1 MKSIKITANA
11 SFLFGNVQSNSGHWE
26 CQNFCVS
33 FLQIRRGVRTF
44 SYDQGQLSRITTPLG
59 NHLDIVCRDGK
70 ILQITDEIGR
80 RLQYRYEGDF
90 LTEVVHTDE
99 GITHYEYDS
108 QGHVLSATNENGT
121 RYVENEYDG
130 KGRVVRQTLPDGTTQ
145 RFEYDDRKR
154 RNTILFGDSGR
165 KEVYEYNDQLL
176 VTRIIYGDG
185 TSVSYEYS
193 DQNHRIGETSR
204 NGYRTSRV
212 YDNYGRLIGEAKPDG
227 YESHQE
233 YDESHDLVRVWDTDG
248 RETVNTY
255 DNSHNLLISR
265 EKIGENRWKET
276 RYQYD
281 EKGRCVLT
289 RDALGNETVKQF
301 APNQAY
307 PSLVTTPEG
316 EETAYEYDQVGRRM
330 AVSNTYGNVHLSY
343 NSRNFVT
350 KRTDGEGNVSRW
362 FYSRMGNLVSYY
374 PPGSWEEKKEGY
386 GFLYNLQERR
396 VDTVSPM
403 KNHHR
408 LFRDFDGNITRE
420 IHPVSYQERGEDG
433 EGTRYEYDW
442 YGNQIRIFYA
452 DGGCERRFY
461 DPDGNLIKQVMPE
474 AYDPET
480 DDGAGYTYTYDP
492 MGRLSRIEDPDG
504 NLAHSYRYNG
514 HGQTVWEADGEGTEH
529 FYEYNGLG
537 LKSRERV
544 GIRKE
549 KDVVFYRVTAYEYDL
564 QGNKVGEAYGQEEV
578 AGDKDPETWHRIS
591 FAYDRDNRLVKV
603 WDEFGAEAR
612 YAYDCLGNLTMEEQV
627 IEEGI
632 RRHIRYSY
640 NKNGWRVRKEER
652 IQGNGREV
660 TFAVTYYGYDKAG
673 NLTKITTPN
682 GYEIRRAY
690 DGDGRL
696 TEERIIDRQ
705 NGIDRR
711 ENYTYDAAGNLL
723 SETLEGREGEIL
735 RREYGYDL
743 KDRKI
748 QEKNPQGGIARYLY
762 DRNDLLIKEISPYGY
777 GMDGGKE
784 PGIIYRYDS
793 RGNQI
798 QKTNS
803 LGEVV
808 KEKCYNAAN
817 QLVAEIDGMGNE
829 TEFTYLP
836 DGQTRSV
843 SRENGGQKRQLQN
856 YKYNAR
862 GQIIGI
868 TDGIGETVNYD
879 VDGWG
884 RITRIRFSDDVSE
897 GYEYTPSGQVS
908 RAIDGNGNS
917 VQYQYNSLGKVRKR
931 TDQLGYSEEFQYDGE
946 GNLRLYV
953 DRNGNRVCR
962 TYNVFGN
969 LVYEKAENQE
979 GKNPVITTFRYDS
992 LGRIR
997 QAVCDGHSY
1006 EYIYNDQGLIKEKRS
1021 SGKCLISY
1029 EYDKAGQITK
1039 MTDPAGTET
1048 AYEYD
1053 LMGRTSRIFNG
1064 QGMEVRYRYDSQD
1077 RIREITYGNHVV
1089 TQYDY
1094 DGDGNVIRLETKA
1107 GEDSLLS
1114 FRYAYDGNGNR
1125 TAKYGEQA
1133 TAYGRKQKV
1142 RISYRYD
1149 IRGQL
1154 VEEKENGSPTSYTYD
1169 AAGNR
1174 TGKNTPER
1182 VTRYSYNGKNQL
1194 TEEAWDTGKNIFTY
1208 DRQGSILEMA
1218 GTEGNRHFTYN
1229 SKNQQLKVVCEDGR
1243 SQENLYDAEGLRYGV
1258 KEDGVS
1264 TRFVYHRGE
1273 LLQEEREGGRNSY
1286 YLGSGI
1292 EAAQMGGELY
1302 YYHQDEQ
1309 LSTALLTDHV
1319 GKVRNHYRYSA
1330 FGEML
1335 EGSESVEN
1343 RIRYTGQQYDGISD
1357 QYYLRARYY
1366 NTVVG
1371 RFLQE
1376 DVYQGDGLNLYVY
1389 CGNNPVMYYDP
1400 SGYTSTGN
1408 GYEAGEI
1415 GGENEQ
1421 ENSEIEGKLEY
1432 VHYQKENKETD
1443 IADLKKQVQGQVE
1456 GFNRIIKKEGMKG
1469 LKDRINNYNPDVEKA
1484 GRDYVKTLE
1493 PAPPGM
1499 AYLHEPDMR
1508 TGGDPKDVTN
1518 VGSRR
1523 NNSII
1528 GGQANRIANDILNMS
1543 DKTTKISGILNVIEP
1558 KKK

>member
-1 MKSIKITANA
+1 M
-11 SFLFGNVQSNSGHWE
+11 
-26 CQNFCVS
+26 
-33 FLQIRRGVRTF
+33 
-44 SYDQGQLSRITTPLG
+44 
-59 NHLDIVCRDGK
+59 
-70 ILQITDEIGR
+70 
-80 RLQYRYEGDF
+80 
-90 LTEVVHTDE
+90 
-99 GITHYEYDS
+99 
-108 QGHVLSATNENGT
+108 
-121 RYVENEYDG
+121 
-130 KGRVVRQTLPDGTTQ
+130 
-145 RFEYDDRKR
+145 
-154 RNTILFGDSGR
+154 
-165 KEVYEYNDQLL
+165 
-176 VTRIIYGDG
+176 
-185 TSVSYEYS
+185 
-193 DQNHRIGETSR
+193 
-204 NGYRTSRV
+204 
-212 YDNYGRLIGEAKPDG
+212 
-227 YESHQE
+227 
-233 YDESHDLVRVWDTDG
+233 
-248 RETVNTY
+248 
-255 DNSHNLLISR
+255 
-265 EKIGENRWKET
+265 
-276 RYQYD
+276 
-281 EKGRCVLT
+281 
-289 RDALGNETVKQF
+289 
-301 APNQAY
+301 
-307 PSLVTTPEG
+307 
-316 EETAYEYDQVGRRM
+316 
-330 AVSNTYGNVHLSY
+330 
-343 NSRNFVT
+343 
-350 KRTDGEGNVSRW
+350 
-362 FYSRMGNLVSYY
+362 
-374 PPGSWEEKKEGY
+374 
-386 GFLYNLQERR
+386 
-396 VDTVSPM
+396 
-403 KNHHR
+403 
-408 LFRDFDGNITRE
+408 
-420 IHPVSYQERGEDG
+420 
-433 EGTRYEYDW
+433 
-442 YGNQIRIFYA
+442 
-452 DGGCERRFY
+452 
-461 DPDGNLIKQVMPE
+461 
-474 AYDPET
+474 
-480 DDGAGYTYTYDP
+480 
-492 MGRLSRIEDPDG
+492 
-504 NLAHSYRYNG
+504 
-514 HGQTVWEADGEGTEH
+514 
-529 FYEYNGLG
+529 
-537 LKSRERV
+537 
-544 GIRKE
+544 
-549 KDVVFYRVTAYEYDL
+549 
-564 QGNKVGEAYGQEEV
+564 
-578 AGDKDPETWHRIS
+578 
-591 FAYDRDNRLVKV
+591 
-603 WDEFGAEAR
+603 
-612 YAYDCLGNLTMEEQV
+612 
-627 IEEGI
+627 
-632 RRHIRYSY
+632 
-640 NKNGWRVRKEER
+640 
-652 IQGNGREV
+652 
-660 TFAVTYYGYDKAG
+660 
-673 NLTKITTPN
+673 
-682 GYEIRRAY
+682 
-690 DGDGRL
+690 
-696 TEERIIDRQ
+696 
-705 NGIDRR
+705 
-711 ENYTYDAAGNLL
+711 
-723 SETLEGREGEIL
+723 
-735 RREYGYDL
+735 
-743 KDRKI
+743 
-748 QEKNPQGGIARYLY
+748 
-762 DRNDLLIKEISPYGY
+762 
-777 GMDGGKE
+777 
-784 PGIIYRYDS
+784 
-793 RGNQI
+793 
-798 QKTNS
+798 
-803 LGEVV
+803 V
-808 KEKCYNAAN
+808 KEKRYNAAN

-868 TDGIGETVNYD
+868 TDGIEETVNYD

-884 RITRIRFSDDVSE
+884 RITRIWFSDDVSE

-1006 EYIYNDQGLIKEKRS
+1006 EYIYNDQGLLKEKRS
-1021 SGKCLISY
+1021 SGRRLISY

-1077 RIREITYGNHVV
+1077 RIRELTYGNHVV
-1089 TQYDY
+1089 TEYDY
-1094 DGDGNVIRLETKA
+1094 DGDGNVSRLETKA
-1107 GEDSLLS
+1107 GEDILLS

-1125 TAKYGEQA
+1125 TARYGEQA

-1142 RISYRYD
+1142 RTSYRYD